1 MIRIAFAIIIAACMG
16 MMPAMAIAGTST
28 HQTYQITIITT
39 KGKVPANE
47 PLSQAHIRHIDAK
60 ITTEL
65 ALVPKNAI
73 TGFIGQELKP
83 GSFTALM
90 SNEVAKPY
98 VSACKEGPDYKNHVV
113 MSIYHTGYTILLIAY
128 AGSLKVIYN
137 LSDARNLH
145 PHDAGPCTV
154 ESPNI
159 NVVQGV
165 ETFRIQEGKTWQ
177 VLIHNPKGQDKALLI
192 RNI

>member
-1 MIRIAFAIIIAACMG
+1 MIKISFAIIAAVCMG
-16 MMPAMAIAGTST
+16 TIPAKAVAGT

-39 KGKVPANE
+39 KGKVSAKK
-47 PLSQAHIRHIDAK
+47 PLSKAHIRQIDAK
-60 ITTEL
+60 ITTKL
-65 ALVPKNAI
+65 APVPENAI
-73 TGFIGQELKP
+73 SRLIGQALKP

-98 VSACKEGPDYKNHVV
+98 VSSCKEGSDYQVHQV
-113 MSIYHTGYTILLIAY
+113 MSIYHTGYTILLVSFK
-128 AGSLKVIYN
+128 GELKVIYN

-165 ETFRIQEGKTWQ
+165 KTFHIQEGKTWQ
-177 VLIHNPKGQDKALLI
+177 VLIHNPKGQDKAILI
-192 RNI
+192 RMI